1 MLNFGKK
8 MTLEEKVRLYKE
20 ISQQIISLEEQKKNL
35 SQTILQEMAGKSLQ
49 IGSYQVKRTSR
60 LTIST
65 TLDQARTYQATKM
78 EEIVD
83 KEKIKTLHTTDNPI
97 PGVKTIE
104 YILVTAK

>member
-1 MLNFGKK
+1 MN
-8 MTLEEKVRLYKE
+8 LEEKVRLYKE
-20 ISQQIISLEEQKKNL
+20 ISQQITNLEEQKKNL
-35 SQTILQEMAGKSLQ
+35 SQSILQEMEGKSLQ

-60 LTIST
+60 LSIST
-65 TLDQARTYQATKM
+65 TLDQARSYQATKM

-83 KEKIKTLHTTDNPI
+83 KEKIKTIHSADNPI

>member
-1 MLNFGKK
+1 MD
-8 MTLEEKVRLYKE
+8 LEEKVRLYKE
-20 ISQQIISLEEQKKNL
+20 ISQQITELEEQKKSL
-35 SQTILQEMAGKSLQ
+35 SQAILQEMQGKSLQ

-60 LTIST
+60 LSIST
-65 TLDQARTYQATKM
+65 TLDQARAYNATKL

-83 KEKIKTLHTTDNPI
+83 KEKIKQFYTNGDSI